1 MKDEAK
7 MVDYWIKKLD
17 VMKDYRLV
25 DMLACTLL
33 SWLIAS
39 KNQYR

>member
-1 MKDEAK
+1 MKDETQ

-33 SWLIAS
+33 S
-39 KNQYR
+39 